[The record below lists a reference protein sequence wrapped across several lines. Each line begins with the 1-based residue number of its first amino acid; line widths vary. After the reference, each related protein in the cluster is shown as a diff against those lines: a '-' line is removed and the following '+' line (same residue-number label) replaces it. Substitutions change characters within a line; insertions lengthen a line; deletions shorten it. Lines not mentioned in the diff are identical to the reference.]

1 MPLLHP
7 AFLFA
12 MAVAA
17 IPVIIHL
24 SQRRKFKEFDV
35 GTLRF
40 LQIAEKKRH
49 RRLRI
54 EELLLLMLRIAAVAL
69 LALMFAR
76 PFLSDREKTEAA
88 QEKTIILLDG
98 SGSVTASMAEEATN
112 AAKKAM
118 SKHGAVTMAQFTDGV
133 QVLSSLDDYHPLA
146 GASGDFNKA
155 LGWSL
160 DHLRSE
166 GVENARVVIIGHFA
180 SSALPSAPPR
190 VWPPRVQV
198 EAIAIQPPDL
208 HNEAVKAV
216 ELLTPFAAANMEI
229 EARVTSSNKSREV
242 TLSSEGINLKQT
254 VPPGVERVLFSFR
267 PPREEVRGFISL
279 EGKDQWPADDR
290 RPFAMQWVEPE
301 PVLILDGFPGSTP
314 FEGQGYFLQKALT
327 ASGAAHGLSP
337 FRPEVKYGID
347 GRDDGSTPA
356 AATTEEAPPQSIGS
370 GFKSLFGGNKGSG
383 TGTGAGAGSGA
394 SAAEDVPLKPGAVDL
409 TPFSAIA
416 ICGPTTPMHA
426 NEAKAI
432 ASHVAK
438 GAGLFICIDERW
450 TKEATAALANA
461 GLFPA
466 SVELTGGMQQRRIAT
481 SDRKHPAL
489 ASFDG
494 KDGGDLRQL
503 LWRDAF
509 TIQPGEGWKILATL
523 DGGHPL
529 LLEKISNDPTAGRV
543 MVLAHPLTRE
553 WGDLPREPMFVPLAK
568 SLFNALTRYE
578 ARQHSAN
585 VHYPGARETREI
597 GYYQTAN
604 GTAEVVA
611 ADPAEANV
619 AAVDTAA
626 FCKAYALPDASAPP
640 PAPTVAANHQGEERP
655 KTGEW
660 WPWLALVLLSL
671 LTLECAVATRKSA
684 RLETPAPVDA

>member
-12 MAVAA
+12 LAAAA

-54 EELLLLMLRIAAVAL
+54 EELLLLMLRVGAVAL

-88 QEKTIILLDG
+88 QEKTLLLLDA
-98 SGSVTASMAEEATN
+98 SGSMTAAMAEKATD

-118 SKHGAVTMAQFTDGV
+118 KTHGAVTVAQFTDGV
-133 QVLSSLDDYHPLA
+133 QVLSSLEGYRPVA
-146 GASGDFNKA
+146 GASGDINRA

-198 EAIAIQPPDL
+198 EAIAIQPSEL
-208 HNEAVKAV
+208 RNEAVKAV
-216 ELLTPFAAANMEI
+216 ELLTPFASENKEI
-229 EARVTSSNKSREV
+229 EARVTASNKPREV
-242 TLSSEGINLKQT
+242 TLSSEGLNLKQT
-254 VPPGVERVLFSFR
+254 VPPGVERVLFAFR
-267 PPREEVRGFISL
+267 PPREEVRGFVSL
-279 EGKDQWPADDR
+279 EGKDEWPADDR
-290 RPFAMQWVEPE
+290 RPFAMHWAEPE

-314 FEGQGYFLQKALT
+314 FEGQGYFLEKALT

-337 FRPEVKYGID
+337 FRPEIKYGID
-347 GRDDGSTPA
+347 GDGG
-356 AATTEEAPPQSIGS
+356 EGPQEQAQVESIGS
-370 GFKSLFGGNKGSG
+370 GFKSLFNKGSG
-383 TGTGAGAGSGA
+383 SGSGSGSGTGSGSGAGAA
-394 SAAEDVPLKPGAVDL
+394 VEEPLKPGAVDL
-409 TPFSAIA
+409 TKFSAIA
-416 ICGPTTPMHA
+416 ICGPTSIRGA
-426 NEAKAI
+426 EAKAI
-432 ASHVAK
+432 AARVAK
-438 GAGLFICIDERW
+438 GAGLLICIDERW
-450 TKEATAALANA
+450 TKEATATLANV

-466 SVELTGGMQQRRIAT
+466 SVEFTGGMQQRRIAS
-481 SDRKHPAL
+481 SDRKHPAV

-503 LWRDAF
+503 TWRDAF
-509 TIQPGEGWKILATL
+509 TIQPGEGWKTLATL

-529 LLEKISNDPTAGRV
+529 LLEKISNDPNAGRV

-553 WGDLPREPMFVPLAK
+553 WGDVPREPIFVPFAK
-568 SLFNALTRYE
+568 SIFNSLTHYE

-585 VHYPGARETREI
+585 VRYPGTRESREI
-597 GYYQTAN
+597 GYYQTAD

-611 ADPAEANV
+611 TDPAEANV
-619 AAVDTAA
+619 AAVDAAA
-626 FCKAYALPDASAPP
+626 FCKAYALHDANLPPPP
-640 PAPTVAANHQGEERP
+640 PAVAASGTGEERP

-660 WPWLALVLLSL
+660 WPWLALLLLSL
-671 LTLECAVATRKSA
+671 LTVECAVATRKSA
-684 RLETPAPVDA
+684 RPESPTPLDA

>member
-12 MAVAA
+12 LAAAA

-54 EELLLLMLRIAAVAL
+54 EELLLLLLRIGAVAL

-76 PFLSDREKTEAA
+76 PFLSDREKTEAT
-88 QEKTIILLDG
+88 QDKTLLLLDA
-98 SGSVTASMAEEATN
+98 SGSMTAAMAEKATD
-112 AAKKAM
+112 AARKAI
-118 SKHGAVTMAQFTDGV
+118 KEHGAVTVAQFTDAV
-133 QVLSSLDDYHPLA
+133 QVLSSLEDYRPVA

-166 GVENARVVIIGHFA
+166 GAENTRVVIIGHFA

-198 EAIAIQPPDL
+198 EAIAIQPPDTR
-208 HNEAVKAV
+208 NEAVKAV
-216 ELLTPFAAANMEI
+216 ELLTPFAADNMEI
-229 EARVTSSNKSREV
+229 EARVTSSNKPREV
-242 TLSSEGINLKQT
+242 ALSSEGLNVKQT
-254 VPPGVERVLFSFR
+254 VPAGVERVLFSFR

-279 EGKDQWPADDR
+279 EGKDEWPADDR
-290 RPFAMQWVEPE
+290 RPFAMHWAEPE

-337 FRPEVKYGID
+337 YRPEVKYGLD
-347 GRDDGSTPA
+347 GRDE
-356 AATTEEAPPQSIGS
+356 ATQEEAPVQSIGS
-370 GFKSLFGGNKGSG
+370 GFKSLFGGNKASG
-383 TGTGAGAGSGA
+383 TGSGAGA
-394 SAAEDVPLKPGAVDL
+394 AEEETLKPGAVDL
-409 TPFSAIA
+409 AKFSAIS
-416 ICGPTTPMHA
+416 ICGPTAISPA
-426 NEAKAI
+426 EARAI
-432 ASHVAK
+432 AARVAK

-450 TKEATAALANA
+450 KPESTAALVNA
-461 GLFPA
+461 KLFPE
-466 SVELTGGMQQRRIAT
+466 SVELSGGMQQRRIAWW
-481 SDRKHPAL
+481 DRKHPAL

-494 KDGGDLRQL
+494 KDGGDLRML
-503 LWRDAF
+503 TWRDAF
-509 TIQPGEGWKILATL
+509 TIQPSEGWKPLATL

-529 LLEKISNDPTAGRV
+529 LLEKVTDDPTAGRV

-553 WGDLPREPMFVPLAK
+553 WSDLPREPMFVPLAK
-568 SLFNALTRYE
+568 SLFNTLTHYE

-585 VHYPGARETREI
+585 VRFPGTRESREI
-597 GYYQTAN
+597 GYYQTAD

-611 ADPAEANV
+611 ADPAESAV
-619 AAVDTAA
+619 IAVDAPA
-626 FCKAYALPDASAPP
+626 FCKAYALPDATEPLP
-640 PAPTVAANHQGEERP
+640 PATLSAVGNGEERP

-660 WPWLALVLLSL
+660 WPWLVLILLSL

-684 RLETPAPVDA
+684 RLETSAPVDA

>member
-12 MAVAA
+12 LAAAA

-76 PFLSDREKTEAA
+76 PFLSDRENTEAA
-88 QEKTIILLDG
+88 QEKTLILLDG
-98 SGSVTASMAEEATN
+98 SGSMTAAMAEKATD
-112 AAKKAM
+112 AATKAM
-118 SKHGAVTMAQFTDGV
+118 KNHGAVTVAQFTDAV
-133 QVLSSLDDYHPLA
+133 QVLSSLDDYRPMA
-146 GASGDFNKA
+146 GAPGDFNKA

-198 EAIAIQPPDL
+198 EAISIQPPDL

-216 ELLTPFAAANMEI
+216 ELLTPFAAENMEI
-229 EARVTSSNKSREV
+229 EARVTASNKSREV
-242 TLSSEGINLKQT
+242 SLSSEGINLKQT
-254 VPPGVERVLFSFR
+254 VPAGVERVLFSFR
-267 PPREEVRGFISL
+267 PPREEVRGFVSL
-279 EGKDQWPADDR
+279 EGKDEWPADDR
-290 RPFAMQWVEPE
+290 RPFAMHWVEPE

-347 GRDDGSTPA
+347 GRGDAP
-356 AATTEEAPPQSIGS
+356 EEAGVIQSIGS

-383 TGTGAGAGSGA
+383 SGTGSGSG
-394 SAAEDVPLKPGAVDL
+394 SGTVEEEPLKPGAVDL
-409 TPFSAIA
+409 TKFSAIA
-416 ICGPTTPMHA
+416 ICGPTSIRA
-426 NEAKAI
+426 SEAKAI
-432 ASHVAK
+432 AARVAK

-450 TKEATAALANA
+450 TPNATAALANV
-461 GLFPA
+461 GLFPT
-466 SVELTGGMQQRRIAT
+466 SVELTGGMQQRRIA
-481 SDRKHPAL
+481 SWDRKHPGL
-489 ASFDG
+489 AGFDG
-494 KDGGDLRQL
+494 KDGGDLRL
-503 LWRDAF
+503 LSWRDAF
-509 TIQPGEGWKILATL
+509 TIQPGEGWKALATL
-523 DGGHPL
+523 DDGHPL
-529 LLEKISNDPTAGRV
+529 LLEKISNDPNAGRV

-553 WGDLPREPMFVPLAK
+553 WSDLPREPMFVPLAK
-568 SLFNALTRYE
+568 SLFNTLTRYE

-585 VHYPGARETREI
+585 VHFPGARETREI
-597 GYYQTAN
+597 GYYQTPD

-619 AAVDTAA
+619 AAVDAAA
-626 FCKAYALPDASAPP
+626 FCKAYALPDATVPSPP
-640 PAPTVAANHQGEERP
+640 PAIAANGTGEERP

-660 WPWLALVLLSL
+660 WPWLTLVLLSL

-684 RLETPAPVDA
+684 RPESPTPLDA

>member
-12 MAVAA
+12 LAAAA

-54 EELLLLMLRIAAVAL
+54 EELLLLILRIGAVAL

-88 QEKTIILLDG
+88 EEKTLLLLDA
-98 SGSVTASMAEEATN
+98 SGSMTAVMAEK
-112 AAKKAM
+112 AADAARKAM
-118 SKHGAVTMAQFTDGV
+118 KNHGAVTVAQFTDGV
-133 QVLSSLDDYHPLA
+133 QVLSSLDDYRPMA

-166 GVENARVVIIGHFA
+166 GIENARVVIIGHFA
-180 SSALPSAPPR
+180 SAALPSAPPR

-198 EAIAIQPPDL
+198 EAIAIQPPDSY
-208 HNEAVKAV
+208 NEAVKAV
-216 ELLTPFAAANMEI
+216 ELLTPFAAGNMEI
-229 EARVTSSNKSREV
+229 EARVTASNKPRDV
-242 TLSSEGINLKQT
+242 TLSSEGLNLKQS
-254 VPPGVERVLFSFR
+254 VPAGVERVLFSFR

-279 EGKDQWPADDR
+279 DGKDQWPADDR
-290 RPFAMQWVEPE
+290 RPFAMRWAEPE

-337 FRPEVKYGID
+337 FRPEVKYGLD
-347 GRDDGSTPA
+347 GRGDGLQ
-356 AATTEEAPPQSIGS
+356 EESVVQSIGS
-370 GFKSLFGGNKGSG
+370 GFKSLFGGTKAGG
-383 TGTGAGAGSGA
+383 GGA
-394 SAAEDVPLKPGAVDL
+394 AATRDEPLKPGAVDL
-409 TPFSAIA
+409 AKFSAIA
-416 ICGPTTPMHA
+416 ICGPTSIRA
-426 NEAKAI
+426 SEAKAI
-432 ASHVAK
+432 AARVAK
-438 GAGLFICIDERW
+438 GAGLLICIDERW
-450 TKEATAALANA
+450 TREATEALENA

-494 KDGGDLRQL
+494 KDGGDLRL
-503 LWRDAF
+503 LTWRDAF
-509 TIQPGEGWKILATL
+509 TIQAGEGWKALATL

-529 LLEKISNDPTAGRV
+529 LLEKISNDPEAGRV
-543 MVLAHPLTRE
+543 MLLAHPLTRE
-553 WGDLPREPMFVPLAK
+553 WSDLPREPMFVPLAK
-568 SLFNALTRYE
+568 SLFITLTRYE

-585 VHYPGARETREI
+585 VRYPGARESREI
-597 GYYQTAN
+597 GYYQTTDGA
-604 GTAEVVA
+604 AEVVA

-619 AAVDTAA
+619 TTVEAAA
-626 FCKAYALPDASAPP
+626 FCKAYALPDAGAPP
-640 PAPTVAANHQGEERP
+640 SAPTVAAHHQGEERP

-671 LTLECAVATRKSA
+671 LTLECAVGTRKSA

>member
-12 MAVAA
+12 LAAAA
-17 IPVIIHL
+17 IPLIIHL

-98 SGSVTASMAEEATN
+98 SGSMTAAMAEKATD
-112 AAKKAM
+112 AAKKAT
-118 SKHGAVTMAQFTDGV
+118 KNHGAVTVAQFTDGV
-133 QVLSSLDDYHPLA
+133 QVLSSLDDYRPMA

-166 GVENARVVIIGHFA
+166 GVENARVVIVGHFA
-180 SSALPSAPPR
+180 SAALPSAPTR

-216 ELLTPFAAANMEI
+216 ELLTPFAAENMEI
-229 EARVTSSNKSREV
+229 EARVTASNKPREV

-267 PPREEVRGFISL
+267 PPREEVRGFVSL
-279 EGKDQWPADDR
+279 QGKDEWPADDR
-290 RPFAMQWVEPE
+290 RPFAMHWVEPE

-347 GRDDGSTPA
+347 GRSDGPA
-356 AATTEEAPPQSIGS
+356 TEETAVQSVAN
-370 GFKSLFGGNKGSG
+370 GFKSLFGNKGSSN
-383 TGTGAGAGSGA
+383 GATTDDA
-394 SAAEDVPLKPGAVDL
+394 PLKPGAVDL
-409 TPFSAIA
+409 TKFSAIA
-416 ICGPTTPMHA
+416 ICGPTA
-426 NEAKAI
+426 ISSSEAKAI
-432 ASHVAK
+432 AARVAK
-438 GAGLFICIDERW
+438 GAGLFISIDERW
-450 TKEATAALANA
+450 TKEATATLEKA

-466 SVELTGGMQQRRIAT
+466 SVEFTGGMQQRRIA
-481 SDRKHPAL
+481 SADRKHPAL

-494 KDGGDLRQL
+494 KDGGDLRL
-503 LWRDAF
+503 LNWRDAF
-509 TIQPGEGWKILATL
+509 TIQPEGWKALATL

-529 LLEKISNDPTAGRV
+529 LLEKISNDPNAGRV

-553 WGDLPREPMFVPLAK
+553 WSDLPREPMFVPLAK
-568 SLFNALTRYE
+568 SLFNTLTRYE

-585 VHYPGARETREI
+585 VHFPGSRETREI
-597 GYYQTAN
+597 GYYQTAD

-619 AAVDTAA
+619 AAVDAAA

-640 PAPTVAANHQGEERP
+640 PPPALAANGPGEERP

-660 WPWLALVLLSL
+660 WPWLTLVLLSL

-684 RLETPAPVDA
+684 RPESPTPLDA

>member
-12 MAVAA
+12 LAAAA

-88 QEKTIILLDG
+88 QEKTLLLLDG
-98 SGSVTASMAEEATN
+98 SGSMTAEMAEQATD
-112 AAKKAM
+112 AAKKAIK
-118 SKHGAVTMAQFTDGV
+118 KHGAVTIAQFTDGV
-133 QVLSSLDDYHPLA
+133 QVLSSLDDYRPMA
-146 GASGDFNKA
+146 GASGDLNKA

-166 GVENARVVIIGHFA
+166 GVENARVVIVGHFA

-229 EARVTSSNKSREV
+229 EARVTSSNKPREV

-267 PPREEVRGFISL
+267 PPREEVRGFVSL
-279 EGKDQWPADDR
+279 DGKDEWRADDR
-290 RPFAMQWVEPE
+290 RPFAMQWAEPE

-337 FRPEVKYGID
+337 FRPEVKYGLD
-347 GRDDGSTPA
+347 GRSDGSA
-356 AATTEEAPPQSIGS
+356 EEKTVTQSIGS
-370 GFKSLFGGNKGSG
+370 GFKNLFGGNKA
-383 TGTGAGAGSGA
+383 TGDNGAGSG
-394 SAAEDVPLKPGAVDL
+394 SPPEDEPLKPGAVDL
-409 TPFSAIA
+409 SKFSAIA
-416 ICGPTTPMHA
+416 ICGPTSIRA

-432 ASHVAK
+432 AARVAK
-438 GAGLFICIDERW
+438 GTGLFISIDERW
-450 TKEATAALANA
+450 TKEATAALVNA

-481 SDRKHPAL
+481 ADRKHPAL
-489 ASFDG
+489 ESFDG

-503 LWRDAF
+503 TWRDAF
-509 TIQPGEGWKILATL
+509 TIQPGEGWKALATL

-529 LLEKISNDPTAGRV
+529 LLEKISNDPNAGRV

-553 WGDLPREPMFVPLAK
+553 WSDLPREPMFVPLAK
-568 SLFNALTRYE
+568 SLFNTLTRYE

-585 VHYPGARETREI
+585 VRYPGARESREI
-597 GYYQTAN
+597 GYYQTTEGA
-604 GTAEVVA
+604 AEVVA

-619 AAVDTAA
+619 TAVDATA
-626 FCKAYALPDASAPP
+626 FCRAYALPDASVPL
-640 PAPTVAANHQGEERP
+640 PAPTIAADHQGVERP

-660 WPWLALVLLSL
+660 WPWLVLVLLSL

>member
-12 MAVAA
+12 LAA
-17 IPVIIHL
+17 ATIPVIIHL
-24 SQRRKFKEFDV
+24 SQRRRFKEFDV

-88 QEKTIILLDG
+88 QEKTLILLDG
-98 SGSVTASMAEEATN
+98 SGSMTTAMAGK
-112 AAKKAM
+112 AADAARKAM
-118 SKHGAVTMAQFTDGV
+118 KNNGAVTLVQFTDGV
-133 QVLSSLDDYHPLA
+133 QVLSSLDDYRPMA
-146 GASGDFNKA
+146 GASGDLNKA
-155 LGWSL
+155 LDWSL

-180 SSALPSAPPR
+180 SAALPSSPPR

-208 HNEAVKAV
+208 HNEAVKAT
-216 ELLTPFAAANMEI
+216 ELLTPFAAENMEI
-229 EARVTSSNKSREV
+229 EARVTASNKPREV

-267 PPREEVRGFISL
+267 PPREEVRGFVSL
-279 EGKDQWPADDR
+279 EGKDEWPADDR
-290 RPFAMQWVEPE
+290 RPFAMQWAEPE

-314 FEGQGYFLQKALT
+314 FEGQGYFLQKALA

-347 GRDDGSTPA
+347 GRGDGPA
-356 AATTEEAPPQSIGS
+356 TEDTAVQSVSS

-383 TGTGAGAGSGA
+383 SGSGA
-394 SAAEDVPLKPGAVDL
+394 TIEDEPLKPGAVDL
-409 TPFSAIA
+409 SKFSAIA
-416 ICGPTTPMHA
+416 ICGPTSIRA
-426 NEAKAI
+426 SEAKAI
-432 ASHVAK
+432 AARVAK
-438 GAGLFICIDERW
+438 GAGLLICIDERW
-450 TKEATAALANA
+450 TKEATTALANA

-466 SVELTGGMQQRRIAT
+466 SVELTGGMQQRRIAA

-494 KDGGDLRQL
+494 KDGGDLRL
-503 LWRDAF
+503 LTWRDAF
-509 TIQPGEGWKILATL
+509 TIQPGEGWKALATL

-529 LLEKISNDPTAGRV
+529 LLEKISNDPNAGRV

-553 WGDLPREPMFVPLAK
+553 WSDLPREPMFVPLAK
-568 SLFNALTRYE
+568 SLFNTLTGYE

-585 VHYPGARETREI
+585 VHFPGARETREI
-597 GYYQTAN
+597 GYYQTAD

-619 AAVDTAA
+619 AAVDAAA
-626 FCKAYALPDASAPP
+626 FCKAYALPDASASL
-640 PAPTVAANHQGEERP
+640 PAPTVAANQEGEERP

-684 RLETPAPVDA
+684 RPETPTPLDA